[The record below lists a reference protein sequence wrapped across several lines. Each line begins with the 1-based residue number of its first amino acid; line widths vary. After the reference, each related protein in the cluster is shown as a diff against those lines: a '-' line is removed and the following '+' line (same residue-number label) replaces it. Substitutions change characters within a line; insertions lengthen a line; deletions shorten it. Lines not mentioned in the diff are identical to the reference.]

1 MIIAFGLVRKRH
13 ELVLDAWFPV
23 IKPNAHNL
31 YTRITGIV
39 SLEKNTFTGL
49 TTSEMM
55 DVAALLPDDITR
67 IEQLSMASTAPHSGY
82 SHTTVGIMVL
92 ETIDDAVVSTS
103 EAYLKLQLIS
113 QRYVLPHGLNL
124 TGIFGVLPTIA
135 WSNLGPILP
144 QDCDSERL
152 SAKLKGT
159 ELVISHLDKFPYLL
173 NYHVP
178 SGVRIASGSQVRLG
192 AYLGEGTTIMPSGYV
207 NFNAGTLGN
216 AMIEGRVSAG
226 VVVNQDSDIGGGA
239 SIMGTLSGGNNTVIS
254 VGSHCLL
261 GANSGI
267 GISLG
272 DGCTVEAGL
281 YITAGMKVLDKTSD
295 THSVVKASTLSGRS
309 GLLFIKDSQ
318 TGQIICKQNPNA
330 ITLNAQLH
338 QND

>member
-13 ELVLDAWFPV
+13 EIVLDAWFPV
-23 IKPNAHNL
+23 IKLNANNL
-31 YTRITGIV
+31 YDRIARIV
-39 SLEKNTFTGL
+39 SLDMNTFTGL
-49 TTSEMM
+49 TASDMM
-55 DVAALLPDDITR
+55 NVAALLPDDITR
-67 IEQLSMASTAPHSGY
+67 IEQLSMATNSSNTVYAD
-82 SHTTVGIMVL
+82 TTVGIMVI
-92 ETIDDAVVSTS
+92 ESINEPVASPT

-113 QRYVLPHGLNL
+113 QRHVLPHGLNL

-135 WSNLGPILP
+135 WSNQGPILP
-144 QDCDSERL
+144 QDCDAERL
-152 SAKLKGT
+152 FAKLKGA

-192 AYLGEGTTIMPSGYV
+192 AYLGEGTTIMPAGYV
-207 NFNAGTLGN
+207 NFNAGTMGN

-281 YITAGMKVLDKTSD
+281 YITAGMKVLDETSN
-295 THSVVKASTLSGRS
+295 TPSVVKASTLSGRS

-318 TGQIICKQNPNA
+318 TGQIICKQNPTA